1 MEVENLILNPIDVV
15 EDVIHSKKWTFSR
28 ADDYELV
35 AEIASEWCQYRL
47 YFTWSEQIKA
57 ISLTITFDIK
67 FPKNKF
73 VEAQELLA
81 LINEKLWIGH
91 FDITSKN
98 GIPAYRHTVLSFPE
112 NEMLHH
118 QLEDLVDVAIYECEK
133 HYPAFQLVLF
143 EDTKPT
149 KALDISIFE
158 TIGRA

>member
-1 MEVENLILNPIDVV
+1 MDIENIPLNPIDVV

-57 ISLTITFDIK
+57 ISFTITFDLK
-67 FPKNKF
+67 FPQNKF

-98 GIPAYRHTVLSFPE
+98 GIPAYRHTVLSFPD
-112 NEMLHH
+112 NEMLHN
-118 QLEDLVDVAIYECEK
+118 QLEDLVDIAIYECEK
-133 HYPAFQLVLF
+133 YYPAFQLVLF
-143 EDTKPT
+143 EDSKPL
-149 KALDISIFE
+149 KALEISTFQ
-158 TIGRA
+158 TIGQA